1 MSRPSIVPIAL
12 TLDDR
17 TGYTLW
23 APPWEEDGEEWQ
35 AFLGSTVEVLADIND
50 DDPEPPRPT
59 AVVHLFPSPAALAAF
74 CRVNTDHDLADHPVW
89 PVVAELSA
97 ADLTPDE
104 DHRFDL
110 DGVYDVVAENPDRWA
125 VEELAATFDI
135 VGRLAECCDTAAD
148 DEDEDT
154 DDETGFESVAD
165 LVSRPEAA
173 ALGLGIDAFLGRDGE
188 ESWVRLGT
196 AIDELW
202 EDVLEELDEHLDWT
216 GAGTVSVE
224 DYPSAAEEA
233 ESRAAEPED
242 DPDADVDEDLVDD
255 EDDAPVRR
263 PAAGSTAAAPA
274 EAATAGIRTIRSG
287 SPLRATP
294 AAVAAAQEF
303 WEAVGI
309 LPVEVVVPEGAGL
322 TLRCYVEDRARFLGR
337 DGQVFVFPTPVEL
350 ARFCAGDEAH
360 DLTEIASWPEV
371 ADTDTLPL
379 PADQDR
385 YDLVEISEV
394 LAEVAQ
400 GAGGLVEHRALLQP
414 VEGVLDLAEYAE
426 LPRVQQHLAAG
437 APLGRA
443 LARAESDPRAPLAA
457 EEAPALLTAWA
468 QVVEDVGTALVF
480 RSDVVR

>member
-1 MSRPSIVPIAL
+1 VARPSIVPIAL

-35 AFLGSTVEVLADIND
+35 AFLGSTVDLPADIND
-50 DDPEPPRPT
+50 DDPEAPGPT
-59 AVVHLFPSPAALAAF
+59 AVVHLFPSPAALAAY
-74 CRVNTDHDLADHPVW
+74 CRVSTDHDLADHPVW
-89 PVVAELSA
+89 PVVATLGPE
-97 ADLTPDE
+97 DLTPDE

-125 VEELAATFDI
+125 VDELAATLDI
-135 VGRLAECCDTAAD
+135 VGRLAECCDTTD
-148 DEDEDT
+148 DEDDDADDDDT
-154 DDETGFESVAD
+154 AFEA
-165 LVSRPEAA
+165 VSELAGRPEIA
-173 ALGLGIDAFLGRDGE
+173 ALNQGIGAFLGREGE
-188 ESWVRLGT
+188 EAWARLGT
-196 AIDELW
+196 TVDELW

-216 GAGTVSVE
+216 GAGTVSVD

-233 ESRAAEPED
+233 EARAAEPAGPDESD
-242 DPDADVDEDLVDD
+242 DDLDVDDADA
-255 EDDAPVRR
+255 APAR

-274 EAATAGIRTIRSG
+274 DAATAGIRTIRSG
-287 SPLRATP
+287 SRLATTP

-309 LPVEVVVPEGAGL
+309 LPVEVIVPEGAGL
-322 TLRCYVEDRARFLGR
+322 TLRCYVEDQARFLGR
-337 DGQVFVFPTPVEL
+337 DGQVFVFATPVEL

-371 ADTDTLPL
+371 ADTDTMPL

-385 YDLVEISEV
+385 YDLVGVTEV
-394 LAEVAQ
+394 LAEVAA

-414 VEGVLDLAEYAE
+414 VEGVLDLAEYAD
-426 LPRVQQHLAAG
+426 LPRVQQQLAPG

-443 LARAESDPRAPLAA
+443 VARAESDPRAPLAS
-457 EEAPALLTAWA
+457 EEGPALAAAWA
-468 QVVEDVGTALVF
+468 QVVEDIGTALVF
-480 RSDVVR
+480 RNT

>member
-1 MSRPSIVPIAL
+1 VARPSIVPIAL

-35 AFLGSTVEVLADIND
+35 AFLGSTVDLPADIND
-50 DDPEPPRPT
+50 DDPEAPGPT

-74 CRVNTDHDLADHPVW
+74 CRVSTDHDLADHPVW
-89 PVVAELSA
+89 PVVAALGPE
-97 ADLTPDE
+97 DLTPDE

-125 VEELAATFDI
+125 VDELAATFDI
-135 VGRLAECCDTAAD
+135 VGRLAECCDTPAEDDD
-148 DEDEDT
+148 DEDDDDT
-154 DDETGFESVAD
+154 AFESVAE

-188 ESWVRLGT
+188 EVWARLGT

-202 EDVLEELDEHLDWT
+202 EDVLEELDDHLDWT
-216 GAGTVSVE
+216 GAGTVSTD

-233 ESRAAEPED
+233 EARAAEPED
-242 DPDADVDEDLVDD
+242 DD
-255 EDDAPVRR
+255 EDDDDLDEDTPAR

-274 EAATAGIRTIRSG
+274 EAATAGIRTIRGG
-287 SPLRATP
+287 SDLAVTP

-337 DGQVFVFPTPVEL
+337 EGQVFVFRTPVEL

-360 DLTEIASWPEV
+360 DLTEIASWAEV

-400 GAGGLVEHRALLQP
+400 GAGGLVELRALLQP
-414 VEGVLDLAEYAE
+414 VEGVLDLAEYAD
-426 LPRVQQHLAAG
+426 LPRVQQQLAAD
-437 APLGRA
+437 APLGRVV
-443 LARAESDPRAPLAA
+443 ARADSDPRAPLAA
-457 EEAPALLTAWA
+457 EEAPALVTAW
-468 QVVEDVGTALVF
+468 QQIVEDIGTALVF
-480 RSDVVR
+480 RSDVAR

>member
-35 AFLGSTVEVLADIND
+35 AFLGSTVEVRADLND

-74 CRVNTDHDLADHPVW
+74 CRTGTDHDLADHPVW
-89 PVVAELSA
+89 PVVAGLAA

-110 DGVYDVVAENPDRWA
+110 DGVYDVVAEDPDRWA
-125 VEELAATFDI
+125 VDELAAVLDI
-135 VGRLAECCDTAAD
+135 VGRLAECCDAAGDD
-148 DEDEDT
+148 DED
-154 DDETGFESVAD
+154 DDEDDEDTGFESVAD

-188 ESWVRLGT
+188 ESWARLGT
-196 AIDELW
+196 AVDELW

-216 GAGTVSVE
+216 GAGTVAVE

-233 ESRAAEPED
+233 EARAADPED
-242 DPDADVDEDLVDD
+242 DDRDADDDELVDD
-255 EDDAPVRR
+255 DVEVV
-263 PAAGSTAAAPA
+263 AAGGATATTAAPA
-274 EAATAGIRTIRSG
+274 AGIRTIRGDGLS
-287 SPLRATP
+287 ATP

-337 DGQVFVFPTPVEL
+337 EGQVFLFPTPAEL
-350 ARFCAGDEAH
+350 SRFCAGDEAH

-371 ADTDTLPL
+371 ADTDTPPL
-379 PADQDR
+379 PAEQDR

-394 LAEVAQ
+394 LAEVAR

-414 VEGVLDLAEYAE
+414 VEGVLDLAEYAQ
-426 LPRVQQHLAAG
+426 LPRVQQHLAPA

-443 LARAESDPRAPLAA
+443 LTRAEADPRAPLAA
-457 EEAPALLTAWA
+457 EEAPALVTAWE

-480 RSDVVR
+480 RSAVDAR

>member
-1 MSRPSIVPIAL
+1 VSRPSIVPIAL

-35 AFLGSTVEVLADIND
+35 AFLGSTVDVPADIND
-50 DDPEPPRPT
+50 DDPEAPGPT

-74 CRVNTDHDLADHPVW
+74 CRANTDHDLADHPVW
-89 PVVAELSA
+89 AVVAGLDA

-125 VEELAATFDI
+125 VDELAATFDL
-135 VGRLAECCDTAAD
+135 VGRLAECCETPVDEED
-148 DEDEDT
+148 DED
-154 DDETGFESVAD
+154 DETAFESVAE

-173 ALGLGIDAFLGRDGE
+173 ALGLGIAAFLGRDGE
-188 ESWVRLGT
+188 ETWVALGT
-196 AIDELW
+196 AVDELW

-233 ESRAAEPED
+233 EARAAEPAERAD
-242 DPDADVDEDLVDD
+242 SDDADVDEDLADD
-255 EDDAPVRR
+255 EDDATPR
-263 PAAGSTAAAPA
+263 PATGATAATP
-274 EAATAGIRTIRSG
+274 GIRTIRSG
-287 SPLRATP
+287 SRLTADPAT
-294 AAVAAAQEF
+294 VAAAQEF

-337 DGQVFVFPTPVEL
+337 EGQVFLFPTPAEL
-350 ARFCAGDEAH
+350 ARFCAGDESH
-360 DLTEIASWPEV
+360 DLAEIASWPEV
-371 ADTDTLPL
+371 AATDTLPL

-394 LAEVAQ
+394 LAEVAA
-400 GAGGLVEHRALLQP
+400 GAGGLVELRALLQP
-414 VEGVLDLAEYAE
+414 VEGALDLAEYAE
-426 LPRVQQHLAAG
+426 LPRVQQHLAPG

-443 LARAESDPRAPLAA
+443 VVRGEGDPRAPLAA
-457 EEAPALLTAWA
+457 EEAPELAAAWE
-468 QVVEDVGTALVF
+468 QVVEDIGTALVLRDAVE
-480 RSDVVR
+480 RS